1 MNVVVFSHL
10 RWDFVF
16 QRPQH
21 LMTRCAKSHQV
32 LYWEEPIFD
41 ASHSFLELREATINL
56 EVVVPHL
63 AVGLSET
70 ESHQVQALLLKDLL
84 AARQIVQYVLWYYT
98 PMAIAFTRDLE
109 PQAIIYDCMDELS
122 LFKDAHP
129 GLVEAEAELFSRA
142 NLVFTGGRSL
152 YESKKHQHRS
162 VHCFPSS
169 IDRAFFASARR
180 PQVEPEDQS
189 SIPRPRLGYC
199 GVIDER
205 MDLTLVSTLAAARP
219 EWHIVMVGPVV
230 KIDQKDVPIGPNIH
244 YLGPKPYSELPA
256 YLAGWEVGLLPF
268 ALNDSTRFISPTKT
282 PEYLAAGLSVVS
294 TAIRDVETPYG
305 AKGVVSIAGSP
316 AEFISAIERGLRTR
330 SSVKRLEKADKLLAQ
345 CSWDLTWSQMMK
357 LIYASVATFESR
369 ITVHAAIP
377 KKPAPAAFTMAAETG
392 TI

>member
-1 MNVVVFSHL
+1 
-10 RWDFVF
+10 
-16 QRPQH
+16 
-21 LMTRCAKSHQV
+21 